1 MGASRKIMKAT
12 VGGSTTKAEGGFSP
26 VDMLAGK
33 FPENTNQTP
42 SYKASGGGIIGATGG
57 GGIPRAIG
65 MITGGGGKATFSGG
79 SFSGMDK
86 KEKTMEDKSET
97 PKANKDFDFDF
108 DAVKKKLLEKA
119 KEERITRQNQ
129 FTREKEVYDQSLPDS
144 VKKEIQKNPLQFMVR
159 GG

>member
-1 MGASRKIMKAT
+1 MGASRKIMKAA

-33 FPENTNQTP
+33 FPENTSQTP
-42 SYKASGGGIIGATGG
+42 SYKASG

-86 KEKTMEDKSET
+86 KEKNMENKSET

-119 KEERITRQNQ
+119 KEERMIRQNQ

-144 VKKEIQKNPLQFMVR
+144 VKKEMKESPLQFMVR